1 MANTRKNRTYR
12 KKTYRRRQKGGRC
25 KKNGICNYS
34 EYTSV
39 KSLKRIKK
47 LIPK

>member
-1 MANTRKNRTYR
+1 MATRKNRTYR

-34 EYTSV
+34 EYMSV
-39 KSLKRIKK
+39 RSLQKIKK
-47 LIPK
+47 TVPK